1 MLRRIPFIIG
11 FLLFTLIS
19 LRTPRAEAFVEL
31 NLFYDS
37 DALSTPSSS
46 SDAKTYYE
54 ACLGFGI
61 DSKGRYLVGW
71 NYSSFSKTDS
81 GTTSAT
87 YTSTQMGPRFIFM
100 FGKDKQWS
108 LGAGY
113 YLVTTGDY
121 NASNT
126 DKQLTGTAFKVDAGY
141 NFPMTDEVMVG
152 LRLNYSAAT
161 YTSQLVSGSYS
172 GISDTVNLIY
182 PSVYAIAW
190 F

>member
-1 MLRRIPFIIG
+1 MLRRFKISATL
-11 FLLFTLIS
+11 LLFAVIS
-19 LRTPRAEAFVEL
+19 LLTPRAEAFIEI

-37 DALSTPSSS
+37 DALSTPSSA
-46 SDAKTYYE
+46 SDTKTYYE

-71 NYSSFSKTDS
+71 DYSSFSKTDS
-81 GTTSAT
+81 GTTSST

-108 LGAGY
+108 LGVGY

-141 NFPMTDEVMVG
+141 NFPMTDDFMLG
-152 LRLNYSAAT
+152 IRLNYSAAT
-161 YTSQLVSGSYS
+161 YTSQLVGGSYS